1 MIYVRLGGKNIEI
14 FKVLFKI
21 CFFIINLP
29 TYFLLNLNERQKKFI
44 SKKNIYFSYCIYP
57 FYSHVFAIIDL
68 FS

>member
-29 TYFLLNLNERQKKFI
+29 TYFLLNLNERQKNSYLKKISIFLIVFI
-44 SKKNIYFSYCIYP
+44 RSIRMS
-57 FYSHVFAIIDL
+57 L
-68 FS
+68 LL